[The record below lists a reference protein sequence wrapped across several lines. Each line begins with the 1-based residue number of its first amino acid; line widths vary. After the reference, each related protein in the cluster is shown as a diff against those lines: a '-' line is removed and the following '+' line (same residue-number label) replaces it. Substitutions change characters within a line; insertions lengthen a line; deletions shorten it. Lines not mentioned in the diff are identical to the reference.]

1 MAGEQIDRLVVLIVY
16 RWQYKGLIEALTKR
30 NYAATVIHATGGL
43 MHEGMVTL
51 VIGTSHRRLPALF
64 CLVRDTCPASTR
76 YIPYDVDMMIP
87 WEPEC
92 EIVVIR
98 AGGATA
104 FVVPVE
110 RFVQL

>member
-1 MAGEQIDRLVVLIVY
+1 MADEIDRLVVLIVY
-16 RWQYKGLIEALTKR
+16 RWQYKTLLEALIKHK
-30 NYAATVIHATGGL
+30 YSATEIHATGGL
-43 MHEGMVTL
+43 MREGMVTL
-51 VIGTSHRRLPALF
+51 VLGTPHRRLPALF
-64 CLVRDTCPASTR
+64 CLIRDTCPASTR
-76 YIPYDVDMMIP
+76 YIPYDVDMALP

-92 EIVVIR
+92 ELVVIR